1 MPEAEVGDLRALVLV
16 LDQDPDRVR
25 VLQHVAAVARRA
37 VRVDRRPDRAD
48 PPQRVVE
55 QGPLEV
61 RLREDPEGVALADSE
76 CEQPVGDLL
85 DCHGRLVPRDLLP
98 AGLALDQVRGV
109 LASPRGRVAPQAP
122 DRPHELSLRWEG
134 KRGVTAKLPGP
145 TRLIHSGP
153 MRTTWNGSLSF
164 GLVTIPVGLAP
175 ATAPKARASDVTFRT
190 LHREC
195 GTPIKQKRWCP
206 VHEREVSNDEL
217 VKGWEVS
224 KGQFVIVEDA
234 DLEAIEQRDT
244 SRAIEISRFVPLAE
258 VDPLFFDRTYFLAP
272 SSAEAQRK
280 PYVLLLNAMKET
292 GMAAI
297 GRMVIRGN
305 ENFVLI
311 RPKDDALVLET
322 LFLAEDVRSQAE
334 IDEAVEGIGVSE
346 PELDLARQL
355 IDSLVGEWEPDDL
368 HSEYRENLR
377 EMLEA
382 KLAGE
387 EIAMPEPVADAPV
400 VDLMEALKKSVAAS
414 KKRDGAKPAAERK
427 KAAPRKRA
435 AAK

>member
-1 MPEAEVGDLRALVLV
+1 
-16 LDQDPDRVR
+16 
-25 VLQHVAAVARRA
+25 
-37 VRVDRRPDRAD
+37 
-48 PPQRVVE
+48 
-55 QGPLEV
+55 
-61 RLREDPEGVALADSE
+61 
-76 CEQPVGDLL
+76 
-85 DCHGRLVPRDLLP
+85 
-98 AGLALDQVRGV
+98 
-109 LASPRGRVAPQAP
+109 
-122 DRPHELSLRWEG
+122 
-134 KRGVTAKLPGP
+134 
-145 TRLIHSGP
+145 

-206 VHEREVSNDEL
+206 LHDREVSADEL

-244 SRAIEISRFVPLAE
+244 SRAIEISRFVPLAD

-272 SSAEAQRK
+272 SNAEAQRR
-280 PYVLLLNAMKET
+280 PYVLLLDAMKES

-311 RPKDDALVLET
+311 RPKGEALVLET

-334 IDEAVEGIGVSE
+334 IDEAVEAVDVKE
-346 PELDLARQL
+346 PELELARQL
-355 IDSLVGEWEPDDL
+355 IDSLVGDWEPESL
-368 HSEYRENLR
+368 HSEYRQDLR
-377 EMLEA
+377 KLLEA

-387 EIAMPEPVADAPV
+387 EIATPEPVADAPV
-400 VDLMEALKKSVAAS
+400 IDLMEALKKSVAAS
-414 KKRDGAKPAAERK
+414 KRDGDKPATARK
-427 KAAPRKRA
+427 KTSSRKRA